1 MNKIRR
7 EMYEA
12 PFTERTS
19 VEVEAGI
26 CAGSNVEIQQKDGN
40 VEVDD
45 YASIDND
52 VTFQ

>member
-1 MNKIRR
+1 MIKKDC

-12 PFTERTS
+12 PFTKRTH
-19 VEVEAGI
+19 VEMEAGI
-26 CAGSNVEIQQKDGN
+26 CAGSKVEIKQSDGN

-52 VTFQ
+52 VTFN